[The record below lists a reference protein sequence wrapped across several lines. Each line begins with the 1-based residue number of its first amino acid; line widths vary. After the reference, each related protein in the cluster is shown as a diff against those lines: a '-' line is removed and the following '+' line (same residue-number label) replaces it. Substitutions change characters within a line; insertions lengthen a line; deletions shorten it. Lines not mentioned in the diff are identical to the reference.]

1 MLSFVS
7 KHDVIL
13 FLFKIMFLVKV
24 RRIAIREIENNVR
37 RQVRTQAL
45 ECYTPPTSSASCP
58 GRCRKPSCV
67 MPTGQRPIDLV
78 KSKEKGKLETLFKHK
93 TVKGS
98 ISLKN
103 YYYSFLN
110 QQERQLGRVG
120 KGSCMFFA

>member
-1 MLSFVS
+1 MMLSCFCLKS
-7 KHDVIL
+7 CSLLKCEGL
-13 FLFKIMFLVKV
+13 PSGKV
-24 RRIAIREIENNVR
+24 ENNVR

-45 ECYTPPTSSASCP
+45 ECYTPPTSPASCP
-58 GRCRKPSCV
+58 GRCRKRSCV

-103 YYYSFLN
+103 YCYYFLN

-120 KGSCMFFA
+120 KGSCMFFALAIPLL